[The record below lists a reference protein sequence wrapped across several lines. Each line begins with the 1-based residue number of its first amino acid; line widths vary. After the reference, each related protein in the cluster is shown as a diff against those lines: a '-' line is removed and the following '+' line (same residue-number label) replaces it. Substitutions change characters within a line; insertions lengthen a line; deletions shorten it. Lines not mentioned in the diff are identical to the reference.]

1 MCFAMDGFDGIAVG
15 VNLPNNGLVVMDIAA
30 VEGGIPAT
38 AAVAFMKRA

>member
-1 MCFAMDGFDGIAVG
+1 MDGFDGIAVG

-30 VEGGIPAT
+30 VEGGFPAT